1 MTAVGRRRQG
11 SRDWLVDFGLFLA
24 AAAYGLWTAALYRQD
39 PTMPGWLSTTDQ
51 LLGVAGCA
59 ALWWRRSWPTA
70 IAVGLVVVATVAET
84 AAGAMVAALFSL
96 AVRRPPRV
104 SIAVLLLSL
113 VSATLSVGW
122 RPEPP
127 EGRPLVLLLGAAV
140 HSAATAWGITVQQRR
155 SLLRSLRTRA
165 EQAEAEAE
173 LLAERAR
180 RSSRD
185 EIARE
190 IHDVLGHRL
199 SLLSLHAGALEYR
212 TDASPEETRQA
223 VGVIRSSAHQA
234 LQDLREVIGVLRAP
248 EPDSPQ
254 PAFTDLP
261 ALVAESSTGGVD
273 IRYHDE
279 VSDAVPGSLGRTA
292 YRVVQEAVTN
302 ARKHAPGTAVVVR
315 ASGRAE
321 DGLTLDV
328 VNSGGAAHSA
338 APALPGSGQGLLGL
352 RERVRIAGGDLEH
365 GPLPDGGWRLTAW
378 LPWPT

>member
-1 MTAVGRRRQG
+1 MTAVRRWRRGR
-11 SRDWLVDFGLFLA
+11 RDWLVDLGLFLA
-24 AAAYGLWTAALYRQD
+24 AATYGLWTAALYRQD
-39 PTMPGWLSTTDQ
+39 PTMPGWLSATDQ

-59 ALWWRRSWPTA
+59 VLWWRRSWPTP
-70 IAVGLVVVATVAET
+70 IAVGLVVTATVAET

-104 SIAVLLLSL
+104 AVAVLLLSL
-113 VSATLSVGW
+113 LSAAVSVGW

-127 EGRPLVLLLGAAV
+127 EGRPLVLLLGVAV
-140 HSAATAWGITVQQRR
+140 HSAATAWGITVRQRR
-155 SLLRSLRTRA
+155 SLFQSLRTRA

-212 TDASPEETRQA
+212 ADATPEETRQA

-248 EPDSPQ
+248 EPDRPQ
-254 PAFTDLP
+254 PSFTDLP
-261 ALVAESSTGGVD
+261 ALVAESSAGGVD
-273 IRYHDE
+273 IRYHGE
-279 VSDAVPGSLGRTA
+279 VVGAVPGSLGRTA
-292 YRVVQEAVTN
+292 YRIVREAVTN
-302 ARKHAPGTAVVVR
+302 ARKHAPGASVVVR

-328 VNSGGAAHSA
+328 VDSGGVAHSA
-338 APALPGSGQGLLGL
+338 VPGSGQGLLGL
-352 RERVRIAGGDLEH
+352 RERVRLAGGDLEH
-365 GPLPDGGWRLTAW
+365 GPRPEGGWRLRAW